1 MLLTAEAITQKV
13 KREFYYWQLFWQF
26 FDFFC
31 IFFGRKNA
39 KLFVGQASEMCED
52 LLLILI
58 LFHCSYQIFY
68 LGL

>member
-1 MLLTAEAITQKV
+1 MLLTAEVITQKV
-13 KREFYYWQLFWQF
+13 KQEFYYLQLLWQF
-26 FDFFC
+26 FDFVC
-31 IFFGRKNA
+31 IFFLVAKK

-58 LFHCSYQIFY
+58 SYQIFY